1 VGFGD
6 IIAGEAQTFV
16 LRISRMDATHWV
28 FIWFLLAQQTN
39 GKLLW
44 LYRISWII
52 WVTLGIA
59 YWAIV
64 INFITKALKVIRLLK
79 KTIANT
85 FRLMKFYLLISPK
98 N

>member
-79 KTIANT
+79 KK
-85 FRLMKFYLLISPK
+85 R
-98 N
+98 